1 MTISVSIFETINKF
15 PQLHFFQNA
24 FNLLHIMQLEI
35 IQTLYW
41 LLANLNIIIECWPH
55 FSRRQFCVLQDVS
68 LFIMDSSTF
77 N

>member
-41 LLANLNIIIECWPH
+41 LLANLNIIIEC
-55 FSRRQFCVLQDVS
+55 
-68 LFIMDSSTF
+68 
-77 N
+77 